1 MKPIESNACNVALV
15 GAVGTGKTTL
25 AQNLVL
31 PLKLMDMDAVFV
43 PEPARVFIRRSGP
56 YQHYLEDF
64 PIFLETV
71 QQEEEMQIHD
81 FLIYDSASFAPAA
94 YMQYYKPKDLGADE
108 ERKWEYCYRL
118 MHGLARDRVSRFD
131 QVFFVPSGK
140 FPVQQDP
147 NRPWN
152 TEESKRMSSIL
163 QAFLDANGVEYYEIQ
178 SLTLEERLS
187 EALTVLKDKGLIPKM
202 PPRIKTYRPD

>member
-1 MKPIESNACNVALV
+1 MKPAKSKACNIALV

-31 PLKLMDMDAVFV
+31 PLKLMKMDAVFV

-56 YQHYLEDF
+56 YRHYLEDF

-81 FLIYDSASFAPAA
+81 FLIYDSASFVPSA
-94 YMQYYKPKDLGADE
+94 YMQYYKPKDLTEEE

-118 MHGLARDRVSRFD
+118 MHGLARDRVERFD
-131 QVFFVPSGK
+131 QVFFVPAGR
-140 FPVQQDP
+140 FPVQKDP
-147 NRPWN
+147 NRPWT
-152 TEESKRMSSIL
+152 TEESIQLSAVLK
-163 QAFLDANGVEYYEIQ
+163 AFLDANGVEYYEVQ
-178 SLTLEERLS
+178 SDNLEDRVQETLE
-187 EALTVLKDKGLIPKM
+187 VLHAKGLIGQM
-202 PPRIKTYRPD
+202 PDAA

>member
-1 MKPIESNACNVALV
+1 MKPAKSTACNIALV

-31 PLKLMDMDAVFV
+31 PLKLMDLDAVFV

-94 YMQYYKPKDLGADE
+94 YMQYYKPKDLSIDE

-131 QVFFVPSGK
+131 QIFFVPSGR
-140 FPVQQDP
+140 FPVQKDP
-147 NRPWN
+147 NRPWT
-152 TEESKRMSSIL
+152 TEESQRMSSVL
-163 QAFLDANGVEYYEIQ
+163 QAFLDANGVPYYEIQ
-178 SLTLEERLS
+178 SATLEDRLA
-187 EALTVLKDKGLIPKM
+187 EALAVLHDQKLIPSL
-202 PPRIKTYRPD
+202 PQS